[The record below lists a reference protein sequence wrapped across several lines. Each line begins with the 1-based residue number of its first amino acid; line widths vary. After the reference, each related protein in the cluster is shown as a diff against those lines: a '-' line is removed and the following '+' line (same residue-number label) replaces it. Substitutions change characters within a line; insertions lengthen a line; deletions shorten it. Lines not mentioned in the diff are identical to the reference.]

1 MAAGFFRKLHMRK
14 TIKKES
20 WHYFGNFHCTDRV
33 ISFRYSLLQSTCK
46 SIYVRTAKRQT
57 CNLKPQ
63 FDVCGKRGL
72 PQTVQSPNAHPSNV
86 VRESKNIFVKYGG
99 IGSCQV
105 THEMLIC
112 FLVGRV
118 RTALVPPPA
127 GESSPHTISLNVLS
141 PQVQSHPD
149 ENNCV
154 FRFEAAW
161 DSSLHNSI
169 LLNRYTR

>member
-1 MAAGFFRKLHMRK
+1 MSVYSDTSFEFTPIFTQNSITSERQNGK
-14 TIKKES
+14 
-20 WHYFGNFHCTDRV
+20 RV
-33 ISFRYSLLQSTCK
+33 TSNRSLTFS
-46 SIYVRTAKRQT
+46 
-57 CNLKPQ
+57 
-63 FDVCGKRGL
+63 GERGL
-72 PQTVQSPNAHPSNV
+72 PQTVHSANARLSNV

-99 IGSCQV
+99 IISCKV
-105 THEMLIC
+105 THKMLVC

-127 GESSPHTISLNVLS
+127 GESSPHTFSLNVLS

-169 LLNRYTR
+169 LLNR